1 MVTTQKSQKKKHVRC
16 KKIYRILLNL
26 DLMAWLKG
34 AHSEISASQALMK
47 ILQRF
52 IENTENWSVN
62 IKVFIIIHRW
72 LQDYDLSEPVAHEL
86 SEKADILTHYKK
98 KPSDN
103 TYGKLEFEWNFI
115 LLHSIRFNFWSS
127 KFNIRFKN
135 GFASLTTIL
144 SIFEVYSKIYG

>member
-1 MVTTQKSQKKKHVRC
+1 MKC
-16 KKIYRILLNL
+16 L

-62 IKVFIIIHRW
+62 IKVFIILHRW

-86 SEKADILTHYKK
+86 WEKADILTYYKK
-98 KPSDN
+98 KPNDS
-103 TYGKLEFEWNFI
+103 TYGNQL
-115 LLHSIRFNFWSS
+115 FN
-127 KFNIRFKN
+127 
-135 GFASLTTIL
+135 
-144 SIFEVYSKIYG
+144 